1 MLHLLLHPLVLWMLL
16 FALFC
21 RERVGVFGT
30 NGPRRSLCVA
40 VAAPNILFTCLPL
53 MLQMMMLSERA
64 ATTLSNNEMAV
75 DDERKWQ

>member
-1 MLHLLLHPLVLWMLL
+1 MLL

-21 RERVGVFGT
+21 RERERVGVFGT